1 MVNITLSID
10 ETSSHLKNRLEKQN
24 FPNDKK
30 SINKVYSYLSDF
42 KSNLLEILTHI
53 FQQFHVIKNDILKLE
68 NNTLEKSIVTE
79 KIQFLEQR
87 IDNLESQINSDYC
100 DHGHLDNYCS
110 IC

>member
-10 ETSSHLKNRLEKQN
+10 ETSSYLKNRLEKQN
-24 FPNDKK
+24 LSGDKK
-30 SINKVYSYLSDF
+30 SINKVYSYLFDF
-42 KSNLLEILTHI
+42 KNNLLEIFAHI
-53 FQQFHVIKNDILKLE
+53 FQQVNALKDDILKLR

-87 IDNLESQINSDYC
+87 IDNLESQINIDYC
-100 DHGHLDNYCS
+100 DQNHLDNYCS